1 MDVRNF
7 YVATRLHYVLCKMF
21 LQRVF
26 RPERR
31 RWPRH
36 WFNTSVQVFKE
47 SAQLDARGVTL
58 SDGGMSLITL
68 SNLPLGAQVEV
79 EFLPPRS
86 RDTVR
91 LAGRVRSRALY
102 LYGIE
107 FLGERDCL
115 PVHAQLEA

>member
-1 MDVRNF
+1 MHVRNF
-7 YVATRLHYVLCKMF
+7 WGEQRLHYVLCKMF
-21 LQRVF
+21 LRRVF

-36 WFNTSVQVFKE
+36 WFNISVQVFKE

-58 SDGGMSLITL
+58 SAGGMSLITL
-68 SNLPLGAQVEV
+68 SNLPLGSHVEV
-79 EFLPPRS
+79 EFLSPRS
-86 RDTVR
+86 QDTVR

-107 FLGERDCL
+107 FVSESHCQRSQ
-115 PVHAQLEA
+115 AQLEA

>member
-1 MDVRNF
+1 
-7 YVATRLHYVLCKMF
+7 MF

-26 RPERR
+26 RSERR

-58 SDGGMSLITL
+58 SAGGMSLITL
-68 SNLPLGAQVEV
+68 SNLPLGSQVEV
-79 EFLPPRS
+79 EFFSPRS
-86 RDTVR
+86 RDMIRVP
-91 LAGRVRSRALY
+91 GRVRSRALY

-107 FLGERDCL
+107 FVADRESQTTQ
-115 PVHAQLEA
+115 AQLEA